1 MNRKPGRTSGR
12 LCRLLSGLLAA
23 ATTTTA
29 LANGGPEG
37 IAVHGDWEVL
47 VVDPDGTVVQ
57 EHRFRNDLT
66 GDGAAFLVGLLTG
79 AAAIYEGPPRNEP
92 AWGIQFSGSGFDD
105 NPSTQCDYLTS
116 IGAPPSYFV
125 GPGNASVSLEFP
137 GDPRSNSAFTL
148 STTIALPAECLDDPG
163 GQYSIDR
170 VLTYADVVAE
180 FSPSV
185 DAYLFSQKSLDTPV
199 TGIFAEQQVIL
210 RVTYSFE

>member
-23 ATTTTA
+23 ATTTAA

-92 AWGIQFSGSGFDD
+92 AWGIDFRGSGYDD
-105 NPSTQCDYLTS
+105 SSNGCDYLRS
-116 IGAPPSYFV
+116 IVGIPPSVV

-137 GDPRSNSAFTL
+137 GDPRSNTAFTL